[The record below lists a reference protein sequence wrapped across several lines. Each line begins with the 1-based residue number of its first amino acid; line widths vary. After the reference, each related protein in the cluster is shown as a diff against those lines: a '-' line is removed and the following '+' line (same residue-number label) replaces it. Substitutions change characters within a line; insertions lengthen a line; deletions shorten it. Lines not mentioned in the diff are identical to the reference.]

1 MPGGGPYTI
10 YSDTVNAYQASGV
23 GLTWSNLR
31 DGGSGVVT
39 AVGVNPTTARHLI
52 SEGGGNYTFIRTYI
66 QFDIS
71 SVTEPITSI
80 QLYLQGT
87 TGYTPGDTTYVAYA
101 GSKNALSNNANDY
114 PLYIAEATAGGGVEI
129 STIVLQGNQYVS
141 CDIDITAYP
150 IYGDHP
156 TTPAYQYYN
165 VALVANDDFLNNING
180 TFADTR
186 INNESG
192 RYPYLVINGGYANNV
207 IGVPGANITTVSGV
221 PSANITNIMG
231 V

>member
-1 MPGGGPYTI
+1 MATGYTI
-10 YSDTVNAYQASGV
+10 YPDTVNFYVASGA
-23 GLTWSNLR
+23 GLTWSALR
-31 DGGSGVVT
+31 DGSSGVVT
-39 AVGVNPTTARHLI
+39 GVGVNLATARHSI
-52 SEGGGNYTFIRTYI
+52 FQGGGNYSFTRTYI
-66 QFDIS
+66 QFNIS
-71 SVTEPITSI
+71 SVTEPITSM

-87 TGYTPGDTTYVAYA
+87 TGFTPGDTTYVAYA
-101 GSKNALSNNANDY
+101 GSKNGLNN
-114 PLYIAEATAGGGVEI
+114 TAGDYESYIVNLANGTGAEL

-150 IYGDHP
+150 IFGDGPRRP
-156 TTPAYQYYN
+156 TYQYYN
-165 VALVANDDFLNNING
+165 VALVADDDFLNNINR

-186 INNESG
+186 INNSSG

-207 IGVPGANITTVSGV
+207 IGVPGASITTVSGV